1 LKSVASRKNDKVKG
15 RIKFGKTVLRLKIK
29 PIKWPKFFRIFLLI
43 VLFGLA
49 SVLGAMFGAYRA
61 VKQNLPSVEELET
74 FEPNII
80 TSIYSDEGEPIK
92 DFAIERRIEVSYDK
106 IPAILKKAIIATEDP
121 RFYNHK
127 GVDFLG
133 ILRAMKDNIRLGHIF
148 RRPQGGSTITQ
159 QLARLLF
166 LYPQQTIGRKL
177 KEMYL
182 SLQVEKTYSKEKILE
197 MYCNQFYLGHGVYGV
212 ETASNFYFGK
222 SVADL
227 NLEEAA
233 LIAGI
238 FRGPAVYSPY
248 TSPKETLRR
257 RNHVIA
263 RMVEE
268 RYITPQ
274 EGEEAKKE
282 PLGVLPWRRGS
293 SDFAAYFFE
302 EVRRYLERKYGSQAL
317 YRGGLKVYTTLNPR
331 LQKYAEETLL
341 ERLREMDKQK
351 GWRKDKRNLL
361 EAAEK
366 GEGESGYPN
375 LEDVWL
381 ESWVTSYV
389 EENEVA
395 DAVVLSVS
403 SKEAT
408 VKVKRYHGKLL
419 NTDIAWTKTKNLEKL
434 IKIGDVI
441 QVKVKSIDAE
451 KRELIVSLDQEPINE
466 GAFLAIDPRTG
477 QIKAMVGGYS
487 FRRSEWNRA
496 TQAQRQAGSAIK
508 PLLYTAALENR
519 FTPATIIVD
528 EPVEFIDKW
537 RGEPWTPR
545 NYDRKYKGAVTL
557 RIGMEE
563 SRNVVTAK
571 LLDYISP
578 QIGVEYCRKFG
589 ITSTL
594 YPYLSLSLGTFD
606 VSLLE
611 LVSAYCTFPNKGVRI
626 KPYFITR
633 IEDREGTVLEEA
645 KIEAEYVISPQI
657 AYLITSMLQGVIL
670 RGTGAAASSLGIPL
684 AGKTGTTSKY
694 TDAWFIGFSPSLCA
708 GVWVGNDTKVTLG
721 ERQSGAVAALPVWI
735 EFFKKVIDDE
745 TKKAAEE
752 GREPFF
758 EDFEVPP
765 NITFA
770 EIDRKTGLLATPI
783 CLWPLKEAFLAGT
796 EPLRFC
802 SPQDHLMI
810 LDYYGTEKATEEHD
824 D

>member
-1 LKSVASRKNDKVKG
+1 MASKKNDKAKS
-15 RIKFGKTVLRLKIK
+15 RIRLRMPALRIQIK
-29 PIKWPKFFRIFLLI
+29 PVKWAKFLRVFLI
-43 VLFGLA
+43 VSLFSLA
-49 SVLGAMFGAYRA
+49 ALLGAMFGAYRA
-61 VKQNLPSVEELET
+61 VKQNLPSVDELES

-80 TSIYSDEGEPIK
+80 TTVYSDGGEPIK
-92 DFAIERRIEVSYDK
+92 DFAIERRIEVSYDR
-106 IPAILKKAIIATEDP
+106 IPAVLKKAIVATEDP
-121 RFYNHK
+121 RFFNHK

-133 ILRAMKDNIRLGHIF
+133 ILRAMKENIRLGRLF

-177 KEMYL
+177 KEIYL
-182 SLQVEKTYSKEKILE
+182 SLQIEKTYSKEKIME
-197 MYCNQFYLGHGVYGV
+197 MYFNQFYLGHGVYGV

-238 FRGPAVYSPY
+238 FRGPAIYSPY
-248 TSPKETLRR
+248 TSPNEMLRR
-257 RNHVIA
+257 RNHVIT

-268 RYITPQ
+268 RYITAQ
-274 EGEEAKKE
+274 EGEEAKRK
-282 PLGVLPWRRGS
+282 PLGVLPWRRGN

-302 EVRRYLERKYGSQAL
+302 EVRRYLERKYGSQVL

-331 LQKYAEETLL
+331 LQKYAEEALL
-341 ERLREMDKQK
+341 SQLRKMDKQK

-361 EAAEK
+361 EEAK
-366 GEGESGYPN
+366 KEGKESGHLN
-375 LEDVWL
+375 LEEAWL
-381 ESWVTSYV
+381 DSWVTSYV
-389 EENEVA
+389 EENEVS

-408 VKVKRYHGKLL
+408 VKLKRYHGRLL
-419 NTDIAWTKTKNLEKL
+419 NTDIAWTKTKNLENL
-434 IKIGDVI
+434 IKRGDII

-451 KRELIVSLDQEPINE
+451 KRELLVSLDQEPLAE
-466 GAFLAIDPRTG
+466 GAFLGIEPSTG

-508 PLLYTAALENR
+508 PFLYTAALENR

-537 RGEPWTPR
+537 LGEPWTPR

-578 QIGVEYCRKFG
+578 QTGVEYCRKFG
-589 ITSTL
+589 FTSTM

-611 LVSAYCTFPNKGVRI
+611 LVSAYSTFPNKGVRI
-626 KPYFITR
+626 KPTFITR

-645 KIEAEYVISPQI
+645 KIEAEYVISPQV
-657 AYLITSMLQGVIL
+657 AYLITSMLQGVVQ

-694 TDAWFIGFSPSLCA
+694 TDAWFVGFSPLLCA
-708 GVWVGNDTKVTLG
+708 GVWVGNDTKITLG
-721 ERQSGAVAALPVWI
+721 DRQSGAVAALPVWV
-735 EFFKKVIDDE
+735 EFFKKVIEDE
-745 TKKAAEE
+745 KKKAAEV
-752 GREPFF
+752 RTEPIF
-758 EDFEVPP
+758 DNFEVPP

-802 SPQDHLMI
+802 SHQDHLMI
-810 LDYYGTEKATEEHD
+810 LDYYGKEKATEEHD

>member
-1 LKSVASRKNDKVKG
+1 MPAL
-15 RIKFGKTVLRLKIK
+15 RIKIK
-29 PIKWPKFFRIFLLI
+29 PVNWPKFLRIFLLI
-43 VLFGLA
+43 ALFGLA
-49 SVLGAMFGAYRA
+49 ALLGAVFGAYRA
-61 VKQNLPSVEELET
+61 VRQNLPSVEVLES

-80 TSIYSDEGEPIK
+80 TSVYSDQAEPIK

-106 IPAILKKAIIATEDP
+106 IPAVLKKAIIATEDP

-133 ILRAMKDNIRLGHIF
+133 VLRAMKENIRLGRLF

-182 SLQVEKTYSKEKILE
+182 SLQIEKTYSKEKIME

-233 LIAGI
+233 LMAGI

-268 RYITPQ
+268 GNITAQ
-274 EGEEAKKE
+274 EGEEAKKK

-302 EVRRYLERKYGSQAL
+302 EVRRYLERKYGSQVL

-331 LQKYAEETLL
+331 LQKYAEAALL
-341 ERLREMDKQK
+341 ARLRQMDKQK

-361 EAAEK
+361 EQEK
-366 GEGESGYPN
+366 NREAGSGPVN
-375 LEDVWL
+375 LEEAWL

-389 EENEVA
+389 EENEVS

-408 VKVKRYHGKLL
+408 VKVKRYHGRLL
-419 NTDIAWTKTKNLEKL
+419 NTDIAWTKTKNLENL
-434 IKIGDVI
+434 IKRGDVI
-441 QVKVKSIDAE
+441 QVKVKSVDSE
-451 KRELIVSLDQEPINE
+451 KKELLVSLDQEPLVE
-466 GAFLAIDPRTG
+466 GAFLAIDSSTG

-508 PLLYTAALENR
+508 PFLYTAALENR

-578 QIGVEYCRKFG
+578 QTGVEYCRKFG
-589 ITSTL
+589 ITSTM

-611 LVSAYCTFPNKGVRI
+611 LVSAYSTFPNKGVRI
-626 KPYFITR
+626 RPYFISR
-633 IEDREGTVLEEA
+633 IVDREGTVLEEA
-645 KIEAEYVISPQI
+645 KIEAEYVISSQI
-657 AYLITSMLQGVIL
+657 AYLITSMLQGVVI

-721 ERQSGAVAALPVWI
+721 DRQAGAVAALPVWI
-735 EFFKKVIDDE
+735 EFFKKVIEDE
-745 TKKAAEE
+745 TVKAAEE
-752 GREPFF
+752 RREPFF

-765 NITFA
+765 NITFV

-783 CLWPLKEAFLAGT
+783 CLWPLKEAFLVGT

-802 SPQDHLMI
+802 SHQDHLMI

>member
-1 LKSVASRKNDKVKG
+1 VALKKNHKVKG
-15 RIKFGKTVLRLKIK
+15 RIRLRKPALRIRIK
-29 PIKWPKFFRIFLLI
+29 PIKWPKFLRIFLLI
-43 VLFGLA
+43 ALFGLA
-49 SVLGAMFGAYRA
+49 ALLGAMFGAYRA
-61 VKQNLPSVEELET
+61 VKQNLPSVEELES

-80 TSIYSDEGEPIK
+80 TSVFSDEGEPIK

-121 RFYNHK
+121 RFFNHK

-133 ILRAMKDNIRLGHIF
+133 ILRAMKDNIRLGRIF

-166 LYPQQTIGRKL
+166 LYPQQAIGRKL

-182 SLQVEKTYSKEKILE
+182 SLQIEKTYSKEKIME

-268 RYITPQ
+268 GCITPQ

-331 LQKYAEETLL
+331 LQEYAEEALL
-341 ERLREMDKQK
+341 ARLREMDKQR

-361 EAAEK
+361 EE
-366 GEGESGYPN
+366 N
-375 LEDVWL
+375 LEEVWL
-381 ESWVTSYV
+381 ESWMTSYV
-389 EENEVA
+389 EENEVT

-408 VKVKRYHGKLL
+408 VKVKRYQGKLL
-419 NTDIAWTKTKNLEKL
+419 NTDIAWTKTKNLENL
-434 IKIGDVI
+434 IKRGDII

-451 KRELIVSLDQEPINE
+451 KKELLVSLDQEPIVE

-508 PLLYTAALENR
+508 PFLYTAALENR

-528 EPVEFIDKW
+528 EPIEFIDKW

-578 QIGVEYCRKFG
+578 QTGVEYCRKFG
-589 ITSTL
+589 ITSTM

-611 LVSAYCTFPNKGVRI
+611 LVSAYSTFPNKGVRI

-645 KIEAEYVISPQI
+645 KVEAEYVISPQI

-708 GVWVGNDTKVTLG
+708 GAWVGNDTKVTLG
-721 ERQSGAVAALPVWI
+721 DRQAGAVAALPVWI
-735 EFFKKVIDDE
+735 DFFKRVIEDE
-745 TKKAAEE
+745 TKKAAEG

-783 CLWPLKEAFLAGT
+783 CLWPLREAFLAGT

-802 SPQDHLMI
+802 SHQDHLMI